1 MIMKKRLFI
10 SLLFIIS
17 SFSYSQNVRIEN
29 LKVNGSS
36 TSTINLRTNTEVNVT
51 LRLDIS
57 RPRRTTINLVE
68 VFLEIVDNSGDR
80 TQITDSRYFDLTDVE
95 SASAD
100 EPFEISETDIN
111 FGSGNY
117 LVAVMKLTY
126 PPGTE
131 WTSQQ
136 IPIIK
141 TPSFELEPSAV
152 NIPCGDTSPQTFTVS
167 NNSNLG
173 GISY

>member
-68 VFLEIVDNSGDR
+68 VF
-80 TQITDSRYFDLTDVE
+80 
-95 SASAD
+95 
-100 EPFEISETDIN
+100 
-111 FGSGNY
+111 
-117 LVAVMKLTY
+117 
-126 PPGTE
+126 
-131 WTSQQ
+131 
-136 IPIIK
+136 
-141 TPSFELEPSAV
+141 
-152 NIPCGDTSPQTFTVS
+152 
-167 NNSNLG
+167 
-173 GISY
+173 